1 MSDTTQP
8 EVSLICLDTTK
19 FVRLS
24 VFTLIETIFPKVCLK
39 SQLKCAKRKAA
50 MLLSDAHQ
58 PEVDFPYYLKVLIL
72 IVCSRIWHVYINMI
86 LAFVFNFLERWLW

>member
-1 MSDTTQP
+1 MAK
-8 EVSLICLDTTK
+8 CLYSYRDD
-19 FVRLS
+19 
-24 VFTLIETIFPKVCLK
+24 FPKSLFKITAQVCK
-39 SQLKCAKRKAA
+39 KKAA

>member
-1 MSDTTQP
+1 
-8 EVSLICLDTTK
+8 
-19 FVRLS
+19 
-24 VFTLIETIFPKVCLK
+24 
-39 SQLKCAKRKAA
+39 